1 MSERRHVPP
10 VPHEEEYTA
19 GRVVCRIIGGTFE
32 VTDAPGAGDG
42 MYDVRITLDGGRT
55 IALEVTSYG
64 DDEWK
69 STGSRIRKRVAS
81 GRFTGKT
88 LNKTWWVI
96 VATGVQMKPLESR
109 LETLLATL
117 EANDH
122 SFASDAYVGDDLVL
136 HEVSKGFRELGVNEA
151 VVWDSLDV
159 DEGRIVLSQSL
170 RAIGTAGAL
179 SAAIQAVFDKG
190 DNQPKLARADADE
203 RHLYVYVDAV
213 GAEAVIEGVWPLP
226 PSPTDPHGVIDVLW
240 LYSPATS
247 SYVYKTTPGS
257 GGWERYDAVTGEARP

>member
-1 MSERRHVPP
+1 MPP
-10 VPHEEEYTA
+10 IPHEDEYTA
-19 GRVVCRIIGGTFE
+19 GRVVSNIIGGTFE
-32 VTDAPGAGDG
+32 VTDVPGAGDG
-42 MYDVRITLDGGRT
+42 MYDVRITLDGERT

-69 STGSRIRKRVAS
+69 STASRIRKRANT
-81 GRFTGKT
+81 GRLAGEA
-88 LNKTWWVI
+88 LNQTWWVI

-117 EANDH
+117 EANNH
-122 SFASDAYVGDDLVL
+122 TFASDAYEGDDPVL
-136 HEVSKGFRELGVNEA
+136 REVREGFCELGVNEA

-170 RAIGTAGAL
+170 RAIGTVGAL

-190 DNQPKLARADADE
+190 DNQPKLVRADADE
-203 RHLYVYVDAV
+203 RHLYVYLDAV

-226 PSPTDPHGVIDVLW
+226 SSPTDPQGVVDVLW

-247 SYVYKTTPGS
+247 SYIYKTAPGS
-257 GGWERYDAVTGEARP
+257 SAWERYDAVTGEARP